1 MNSIRFFLIFLA
13 ALLAG
18 LSGASAQAPADKAP
32 AELIAKGRDLFNNK
46 EGLQVKYACILCHKQ
61 NKAVKA
67 AAVQKAGDK
76 LPAVINKYIVK
87 KSKGKPLAENS
98 EEMKALMAYI
108 RHEHM
113 K

>member
-1 MNSIRFFLIFLA
+1 MKSIRFFPLFLA
-13 ALLAG
+13 AMLTG
-18 LSGASAQAPADKAP
+18 LSGASAEAPADKAP

-67 AAVQKAGDK
+67 SAVQKAGDK
-76 LPAVINKYIVK
+76 FPSVINKYIVK
-87 KSKGKPLAENS
+87 KSKGKPLAEDS